1 MGTYENHLQF
11 AFPGPYTGSSLKFS
25 TFAQEPTDIGNVVN
39 YVKING
45 ITANVDTNPV
55 KVYVN
60 QFASNIDSTVTSPLS
75 LQTDYFTY
83 MILDE
88 HFVGS
93 FRGNAALVPAP
104 DYTFQVLVREPNRLD
119 IEFTFVEDTGV
130 PFDVFV
136 QIGNNDFTGASPT
149 FSQDLVRTFSF
160 DQISDTQLIDTVS
173 YYTAYVHVINAHG
186 STVTNVFEIPGTIGP
201 PLTFD
206 TFELVSMGNLDT
218 DGTISLSVDLSANT
232 SLSNVKYYVT
242 AYSPGEGPETLLDM
256 IQPEAN
262 VESGLL
268 NLELLNN
275 VVLHTDYRGNP
286 FVEGG
291 NVVVQGLMVHEDTN
305 KHVWTEYTGPG
316 NSITMDVPVIEANVF
331 AAPMFKI

>member
-11 AFPGPYTGSSLKFS
+11 AFPGPYTDSSLKFS
-25 TFAQEPTDIGNVVN
+25 TFAQEPVDIGNVVN

-45 ITANVDTNPV
+45 TTANVDTNPV

-60 QFASNIDSTVTSPLS
+60 QFASNIDSNVTSPLN

-83 MILDE
+83 MILDDQ
-88 HFVGS
+88 FVGS

-104 DYTFQVLVREPNRLD
+104 DYTGEVLVREPNRLK
-119 IEFTFVEDTGV
+119 IQLTFVENTGV

-136 QIGNNDFTGASPT
+136 QFGNNDFTGVSPT
-149 FSQDLVRTFSF
+149 FSDAGSRFFDF
-160 DQISDTQLIDTVS
+160 DQISDTQLVDTVS
-173 YYTAYVHVINAHG
+173 TYTAYVHVINAHG
-186 STVTNVFEIPGTIGP
+186 STVSNTFEIPGTLVA

-218 DGTISLSVDLSANT
+218 GGSISLSVDLSADT
-232 SLSNVKYYVT
+232 SLSNVRYYVT
-242 AYSPGEGPETLLDM
+242 AYSPEEGPETLLDM
-256 IQPEAN
+256 IQPGAN
-262 VESGLL
+262 VESGVLH
-268 NLELLNN
+268 LELNN
-275 VVLHTDYRGNP
+275 VVLNTDYRGNP

-291 NVVVQGLMVHEDTN
+291 NVVVQGLLVHEDTN